1 MIMHNSVSRLS
12 IFAIIVLYLSSCGP
26 KEKNYSGG
34 IASNDNFSN
43 PISLYVDYISNYS
56 GGVISRSSPIQLRL
70 AKAAGDSLAGT
81 EIKSFFK
88 FSPNIDGTSTWL
100 DNRTIVFSPSSLLPS
115 GKSFKATADLS
126 KVLPDLSSDRKE
138 FKFSFQT
145 FIQNFEASIIGPQSY
160 EKNDLKNIKIVGRLQ
175 TADFVPFED
184 VKGILV
190 AEQDGK
196 DLDVSWESLKNKNTF
211 RFIVENVER
220 KNKQDK
226 VKLDF
231 KGQSI
236 GVNKEEQI
244 KVDIPALDDFKV
256 ISTNIVRGEE
266 NYISVLFSDP
276 LDEKQNLSGIVF
288 LQSVTNKP
296 RLVVNLNELKIY
308 PTKEI
313 TTNALLKIFQSI
325 KNTAGYELK
334 KEYQTNLQFTQIKPK
349 VRLVDNSNKALL
361 PDSKSLI
368 LPFEAVGLS
377 AVDVTV
383 IRIFEDNVLQYLQ
396 VNSLGQQRQ
405 ITRVGR
411 PVAKTTIPLNTSGVT
426 NLNQWNRFILNLEDL
441 FKAETGAIYQISINF
456 RKKHS
461 LYFCPSDDS
470 NIESI
475 EDNLDEW
482 GAQDEFSYW
491 DNYENSYNS
500 NYDWSQRDNPC
511 SNSYYTSRNKVQKIL
526 FASNFGIIAKKRDKG
541 DISIFV
547 TDLLTTKPIPDVLI
561 QLFDYQQ
568 QKLTEGKTNNEG
580 KLILSGKGS
589 PFVVIA
595 KKNQEHGYL
604 KIDDGSSLSLSNFNT
619 SGNKIQYGLKGF
631 IYGERGVWRPSDT
644 IHLGFILEDI
654 EDNVPERHPV
664 VMELWN
670 PLGQLFSRKIS
681 TQPIGNIY
689 RFDMLTESNSPTG
702 YWLAKAKV
710 GGAVFNK
717 TIRIETVKPNRLK
730 IELDFGKDKLI
741 YRDLNLSGDL
751 NVRWLTGAKANELK
765 TEFEYQLSPIKTQ
778 FANYPGFSFD
788 DESKEFFG
796 ERQIAF
802 QGRLNADGYT
812 KLSIKLGKQTRA
824 PGALKAKFFGKVF
837 EEGGDFSIKNV
848 SIPFYPYEVFVG
860 IKIPEG
866 DKRGILLTDEDH
878 KIRVVTL
885 DSDGNPVNRKKLK
898 VQIYKLNW
906 KWWWDN
912 SSDNISNYIGSSY
925 REPIKED
932 YVNTKDGEC
941 ILKLRIDY
949 PDWGRYFVKISDPS
963 SGHSA
968 GHIVY
973 LDWPGW
979 AGKGKRGD
987 LDGAAML
994 DFGIEKEDYQVGEKI
1009 NLSIPSTAGNR
1020 ILVSLENGSKIVQTF
1035 WTETKAEWTNIEFEA
1050 TSEMAPNIYIHLTM
1064 IQPHAQ
1070 TGNDLPMRLYGI
1082 NSVKILDPQTE
1093 LNPVLSMP
1101 DELRPEQKYK
1111 ITITEANKKAMA
1123 YTIAVVDEGLLDL
1136 TNFVTPDPWS
1146 GFFIK
1151 EALGIKTWDVYDD
1164 VIGAYGGQIERLL
1177 SIGGD
1182 DELKVKDE
1190 KERNRFKPVVQ
1201 FIGPFYLEAGKKKEH
1216 NLTMPQYIGSVKAMV
1231 IAAAEGS
1238 YGKADK
1244 VVPVKQPVMILATLP
1259 RVAGPSESIK
1269 LPVNVFAL
1277 NDKVKDVTVSVKT
1290 TGTLKIDGS
1299 DTQYVSFTGQ
1309 GDKVIYF
1316 DLLADNTLGPAKV
1329 EVIAKSGDMS
1339 ATYDVDMNVIP
1350 RNPDIFIVEDKIVKQ
1365 DDVWKIDYKPIG
1377 LAGHNTGTIEFSIL
1391 PPLNLDQRLKYLIRY
1406 PHGCVEQTTSSVF
1419 AQLYIGELTAIDKK
1433 TKSNIQSNIEA
1444 GISRLK
1450 SFQLSSGAYS
1460 YWPGN
1465 SSPDP
1470 WGTNYAGHF
1479 LLEAKKRGYAVSES
1493 MISKWIGSQT
1503 EEAERWTPT
1512 SGRHSNMLTQA
1523 YRLYTLAIAKN
1534 PALGAMNRMKEL
1546 SELSG
1551 QSRFRLALAYAIAGY
1566 EEEAMDLILNEVA
1579 NYENVRDGDIY
1590 TYGSPIR
1597 DKAMILETLT
1607 HLGKKEDAFALVR
1620 EIAQEMGNKNKWMS
1634 TQTTAYSFIGIA
1646 EYVKSFPI
1654 SNSINVS
1661 VDDVAD
1667 LANISGEQYV
1677 LQYYLDDPDMNR
1689 LLTVTNTGDGPIFAR
1704 IIRAGIPIEGTEQT
1718 ENKNLNISA
1727 RYLSLN
1733 NDIVDKSALSQG
1745 TNFKLEVIVENPGLA
1760 GDYNELALTQIF
1772 PSGWEIIN
1780 TRLEEQG
1787 ETQNS
1792 DPEQEYTDIR
1802 DDRVLK
1808 YFDLKAGEKKTFT
1821 VLLNAAYRGRY
1832 FMPALSVEAMYDNSR
1847 YARIS
1852 GEWIEVLMER

>member
-1 MIMHNSVSRLS
+1 MSRSISILSFIGILLS
-12 IFAIIVLYLSSCGP
+12 ILVSCGP
-26 KEKNYSGG
+26 KKEKRESQMNYV
-34 IASNDNFSN
+34 DDFSS
-43 PISLYVDYISNYS
+43 PVSLYVDYISSYT
-56 GGVISRSSPIQLRL
+56 GGAISRTSPIQIRL
-70 AKAAGDSLAGT
+70 AKPAGDSLVGV

-88 FSPNIDGTSTWL
+88 FSPNIDGTSHWV
-100 DNRTIVFSPSSLLPS
+100 DSRTIVFEPSGTLPS
-115 GKSFKATADLS
+115 GKSFEATADLS
-126 KVLPDLSSDRKE
+126 KVLPDVSSDRKE
-138 FKFSFQT
+138 FKFTFQT
-145 FIQNFEASIIGPQSY
+145 FIQNFEASVVGPQLY
-160 EKNDLKNIKIVGRLQ
+160 DKNNLKKIKIEGRIQ
-175 TADFVPFED
+175 TADFAPFEK
-184 VKGILV
+184 VKEILV
-190 AEQDGK
+190 AKQDGK
-196 DLDVSWESLKNKNTF
+196 ELDVSWESLEEGNTF

-220 KNKQDK
+220 KTKQDK
-226 VKLDF
+226 VNLDF
-231 KGQSI
+231 EGESI
-236 GVNKEEQI
+236 GVSKKEQI

-256 ISTNIVRGEE
+256 ISTNIIRGEE

-276 LDEKQNLSGIVF
+276 LEEKQNLTGIVI
-288 LQSVTNKP
+288 LQNVANKP

-313 TTNALLKIFQSI
+313 TSNTLLKIFQSI

-334 KEYQTNLQFTQIKPK
+334 EEYKTNLQFTQIKPE
-349 VRLVDNSNKALL
+349 VRLVDNNNKALL
-361 PDSKSLI
+361 PDSKGLI

-383 IRIFEDNVLQYLQ
+383 VRIFEDNVLQYLQ
-396 VNSLGQQRQ
+396 VNSLGGQYQ
-405 ITRVGR
+405 IQRVGR
-411 PVAKTTIPLNTSGVT
+411 PVAQTTIPLNTSGVT
-426 NLNQWNRFILNLEDL
+426 NLNQWNRFVLNLEDV
-441 FKAETGAIYQISINF
+441 FKAETGAIYQISIGF

-461 LYFCPSDDS
+461 LYFCPNDGR
-470 NIESI
+470 NIDSI
-475 EDNLDEW
+475 EDDLDEW
-482 GAQDEFSYW
+482 GAQEEDSYW
-491 DNYENSYNS
+491 DNYENYYNS

-511 SNSYYTSRNKVQKIL
+511 SSSYYTSMRTIQKIL
-526 FASNFGIIAKKRDKG
+526 FASNIGIIAKKRDRG

-547 TDLLTTKPIPDVLI
+547 TDLVTAKPIPEVQI
-561 QLFDYQQ
+561 QLYDYQQ
-568 QKLTEGKTNNEG
+568 QKLNEGKTNNEG
-580 KLILSGKGS
+580 KLILPGKGK

-595 KKNQEHGYL
+595 KKNQEYGYL

-654 EDNVPERHPV
+654 EGNVPERHPV

-681 TQPIGNIY
+681 TQPVGNIY
-689 RFDMLTESNSPTG
+689 RFDMLTESDSPTG

-730 IELDFGKDKLI
+730 IELDFGKDKLNF
-741 YRDLNLSGDL
+741 RDQDLSGDL
-751 NVRWLTGAKANELK
+751 NVRWLTGAKANGLK

-778 FANYPGFSFD
+778 FEDYPGFSFD
-788 DESKEFFG
+788 DESKEFYG
-796 ERQIAF
+796 EREMAF
-802 QGRLNADGYT
+802 QGRLNTDGYT
-812 KLSIKLGKQTRA
+812 KLNIKLGKQTRA
-824 PGALKAKFFGKVF
+824 PGALKANFFGKVF

-848 SIPFYPYEVFVG
+848 AIPFYPYEVFVG

-878 KIRVVTL
+878 KLRVVTV
-885 DSDGNPVNRKKLK
+885 DSEGNPVDRNRLK
-898 VQIYKLNW
+898 VQIYKLDW

-912 SSDNISNYIGSSY
+912 SYDNISNYVGSSY
-925 REPIKED
+925 RKPIKED
-932 YVNTKDGEC
+932 YVNTKNGEC
-941 ILKLRIDY
+941 ILNLRINY
-949 PDWGRYFVKISDPS
+949 PDWGRYYVKISDPS

-994 DFGIEKEDYQVGEKI
+994 DFGIEKEEYQVGERI
-1009 NLSIPSTAGNR
+1009 NLSIPSTEGNR
-1020 ILVSLENGSKIVQTF
+1020 ILVSLENGSRIVQTF
-1035 WTETKAEWTNIEFEA
+1035 WTETKADLTNIEFEA

-1093 LNPVLSMP
+1093 LNPILSMP
-1101 DELRPEQKYK
+1101 DELRPEEKYK

-1146 GFFIK
+1146 GFFAK

-1182 DELKVKDE
+1182 DELKAKDE
-1190 KERNRFKPVVQ
+1190 KETNRFKPVVQ

-1231 IAAAEGS
+1231 IAASEGS
-1238 YGKADK
+1238 YGKVDK

-1259 RVAGPSESIK
+1259 RVAGPGESIK

-1277 NDKVKDVTVSVKT
+1277 NDKIKDVSVSVKT
-1290 TGTLKIDGS
+1290 SGTLKIDGS
-1299 DTQYVSFTGQ
+1299 DTQSVSFTGL

-1316 DLLADNTLGPAKV
+1316 DLVADNKLGPAKV

-1339 ATYDVDMNVIP
+1339 ATYDVDMKVIP
-1350 RNPDIFIVEDKIVKQ
+1350 RNPDIFVVEDKVVNQ
-1365 DDVWKIDYKPIG
+1365 DETWNIDYKPIG
-1377 LAGHNTGTIEFSIL
+1377 LPGLNSGTIEFSIL
-1391 PPLNLDQRLKYLIRY
+1391 PPLNLDQRLKYLVRY

-1419 AQLYIGELTAIDKK
+1419 AQLYIGELTSIDKEMESK
-1433 TKSNIQSNIEA
+1433 IQSNIEA

-1450 SFQLSSGAYS
+1450 SFQLTSGAYS

-1465 SSPDP
+1465 SYPDL

-1479 LLEAKKRGYAVSES
+1479 LLEAKERGYAIPES
-1493 MISKWIGSQT
+1493 MISKWIAYQT

-1512 SGRHSNMLTQA
+1512 SGRYSNMLTQA
-1523 YRLYTLAIAKN
+1523 YRLYTLAIAEN

-1546 SELSG
+1546 SGLNG

-1566 EEEAMDLILNEVA
+1566 EEEAMNLILNEVTDSESA
-1579 NYENVRDGDIY
+1579 STSYVY

-1620 EIAQEMGNKNKWMS
+1620 EIAEEMGNKNKWMS

-1661 VDDVAD
+1661 IDDGGEIT
-1667 LANISGEQYV
+1667 NISGDQYV
-1677 LQYYLDDPDMNR
+1677 LQYNLDEPDMNR
-1689 LLTVTNTGDGPIFAR
+1689 TLAVSNTGDAPMFSR
-1704 IIRAGIPIEGTEQT
+1704 IIRTGIPIEGTEKT
-1718 ENKNLNISA
+1718 ENKNLNMSVQ
-1727 RYLSLN
+1727 YLSLDN
-1733 NDIVDKSALSQG
+1733 KTIDKSALSQG
-1745 TNFKLEVIVENPGLA
+1745 TNFKLEVTVENPGLA

-1787 ETQNS
+1787 ESQSS

-1808 YFDLKAGEKKTFT
+1808 YFDLKAGEKKTYT

-1832 FMPALSVEAMYDNSR
+1832 FMPAISVEAMYDNSR

-1852 GEWIEVLMER
+1852 GEWIEVVTER